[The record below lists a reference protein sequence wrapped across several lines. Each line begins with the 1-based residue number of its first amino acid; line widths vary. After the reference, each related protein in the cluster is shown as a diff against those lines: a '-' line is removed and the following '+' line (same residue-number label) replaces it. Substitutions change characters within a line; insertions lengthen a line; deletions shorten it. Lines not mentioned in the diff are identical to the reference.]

1 MAKKCLECNEVF
13 QGRSDKKFCSDMC
26 RNAFNNKVKSN
37 DVNLVRNI
45 NNALR
50 KNRRI
55 LQELNPTGKSKASRS
70 KLLEKGFDFN
80 CFTNI
85 YTTQKNAHDFFCYDY
100 GYLSIENDYF
110 ILVLRQEKDLKT
122 E

>member
-1 MAKKCLECNEVF
+1 
-13 QGRSDKKFCSDMC
+13 MC

-80 CFTNI
+80 YFTNI
-85 YTTQKNAHDFFCYDY
+85 YTTQKGARYFFCYDY